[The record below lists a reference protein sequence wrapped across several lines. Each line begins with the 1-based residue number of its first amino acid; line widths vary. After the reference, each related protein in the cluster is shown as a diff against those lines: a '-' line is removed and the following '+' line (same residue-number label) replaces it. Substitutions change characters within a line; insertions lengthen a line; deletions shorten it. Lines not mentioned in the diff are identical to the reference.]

1 MRPEILFPLFSDV
14 NRLAGV
20 GPAVKKSI
28 ARLLGSRDPLSVP
41 TRDLLFHLPQGVID
55 RRKSPSLAE
64 AKEGDVVTYVVTVE
78 SHHPPAG
85 GKFNRKSP
93 YKVLCRIGQD
103 YIAVV
108 FFNAR
113 ADFITNALPEGEQR
127 VVSGSLERYG
137 PLAQITHPDVI
148 ARVDELEQVMQ
159 LEPVYG
165 LTAGMSNRQLR
176 KIIKLAQAKLPEL
189 PDWLE
194 DAHKKRENWQSW
206 KDTLLAAHTPQD
218 MAQLLP
224 DSTHRRRLAYD
235 ELLANQL
242 ALSIVRQQMKR
253 RAGIALASSGAL
265 KEQALALLPF
275 ALTGAQERTLGEIE
289 ADLQGGERMLRLLQG
304 DVGSGKTVVALLSM
318 LHAVEAGKQAAL
330 MAPTELLARQHGKF
344 IIGLCEKLGINA
356 VLLTGGAKNKAY
368 QQTLEA
374 IKSGE
379 AQVAIGTHALFQEK
393 VEFKDLGLAVIDEQ
407 HRFGVE
413 QRRMLVEKSEN
424 THLLVMTA
432 TPIPRTL
439 VMAAFGDMDSSQLNE
454 KPSGRKEIA
463 TKAVPI
469 SRAEDVLQGIG
480 RALEK
485 GEKVYWIC
493 PLIEEAEEESMTP
506 DLAAA
511 QARYVEFTH
520 RFGKATALVH
530 GRMHEKERN
539 AAMAGF
545 AGNEFK
551 LLVAT
556 TVVEVGVDVPE
567 ATVMVIE
574 HAERFGLSQLH
585 QLRGRVGR
593 SDKASSCILLY
604 DDNCGEVAKARIRV
618 LRESNDGFR
627 IAEEDY
633 KLRGAGDILGTRQ
646 SGLPAF
652 HFADMQYHYS
662 ELKTAH
668 DDVKLIM
675 HRDPRLTGE
684 RGKALR
690 CLLYLFNHDA
700 NIRLLEAG

>member
-20 GPAVKKSI
+20 GPAVKKNI

-41 TRDLLFHLPQGVID
+41 IRDLLFHLPLSVID
-55 RRKSPSLAE
+55 RRKSPTLQE
-64 AKEGDVVTYVVTVE
+64 ARQGDIVTYVVTVE

-85 GKFNRKSP
+85 GKFNRKTP
-93 YKVLCRIGQD
+93 YKVLCRMGQD
-103 YIAVV
+103 YIAIV

-113 ADFITNALPEGEQR
+113 KDFITNALPEGEQR
-127 VVSGSLERYG
+127 VVSGALERYG
-137 PLAQITHPDVI
+137 PLAQITHPDII
-148 ARVDELEQVMQ
+148 ARVDELDHVMQ

-176 KIIKLAQAKLPEL
+176 KIMKLAQAKLPEL

-194 DAHKKRENWQSW
+194 DAHRKREDWLSW
-206 KDTLLAAHTPQD
+206 KDTMLAVHNPEDVT
-218 MAQLLP
+218 QLMP

-242 ALSIVRQQMKR
+242 ALCLVRSQMKKR
-253 RAGIALASSGAL
+253 TGIALTGKGELKQQAL
-265 KEQALALLPF
+265 KLLPF
-275 ALTGAQERTLGEIE
+275 ALTGAQERTLAEIE
-289 ADLQGGERMLRLLQG
+289 ADLQSGERMLRLLQG

-330 MAPTELLARQHGKF
+330 MAPTELLARQHGKS
-344 IIGLCEKLGINA
+344 IMTICSQLGLNA
-356 VLLTGGAKNKAY
+356 VLLTGGVKNKSY
-368 QQTLEA
+368 QQTLDA
-374 IKSGE
+374 IRSGE
-379 AQVAIGTHALFQEK
+379 THIAIGTHALFQDK

-407 HRFGVE
+407 HRFGVQ
-413 QRRMLVEKSEN
+413 QRTALVQKSAN

-439 VMAAFGDMDSSQLNE
+439 VMAAFGDMDSSLLNE
-454 KPSGRKEIA
+454 KPAGRKDIA

-520 RFGKATALVH
+520 RFGPATALVH
-530 GRMHEKERN
+530 GRMHEKDRN

-545 AGNEFK
+545 AGDEFN

-567 ATVMVIE
+567 ATIIVIE

-604 DDNCGEVAKARIRV
+604 EDKCGEVAKARIRV
-618 LRESNDGFR
+618 LRENNDGFR

-646 SGLPAF
+646 SGMPAF
-652 HFADMQYHYS
+652 HFADMQHHFT

-668 DDVKLIM
+668 DDVKLIL
-675 HRDPRLTGE
+675 HRDPRLSTE

-700 NIRLLEAG
+700 NIKLLEAG

>member
-1 MRPEILFPLFSDV
+1 MRPEILFPLFSDI

-20 GPAVKKSI
+20 GPAAKQNI
-28 ARLLGSRDPLSVP
+28 ARLLGSRDPLCVP
-41 TRDLLFHLPQGVID
+41 TRDLLFHLPQSVID
-55 RRKSPSLAE
+55 RRKSPTLQE
-64 AKEGDVVTYVVTVE
+64 AKQGDIVTYVVTVE

-93 YKVLCRIGQD
+93 YKVLCRSGQD
-103 YIAVV
+103 YIAIV

-113 ADFITNALPEGEQR
+113 ADFISKALPEGEQR
-127 VVSGSLERYG
+127 VVSGALERYG

-165 LTAGMSNRQLR
+165 LTAGLSNRQLR
-176 KIIKLAQAKLPEL
+176 KIMNLAKAKLPEL

-194 DAHKKRENWQSW
+194 DNHKKREGWLDW
-206 KDTLLAAHTPQD
+206 KETLLQTHNPQD
-218 MAQLLP
+218 LSQLLP
-224 DSTHRRRLAYD
+224 TSAHRRRLAYD

-242 ALSIVRQQMKR
+242 ALTIVRSQMKR
-253 RAGIALASSGAL
+253 RAGIALAPEGKL
-265 KEQALALLPF
+265 KQQAISLLPF
-275 ALTGAQERTLGEIE
+275 ALTSAQERTLAEIE
-289 ADLQGGERMLRLLQG
+289 ADLQSGERMLRLLQG

-330 MAPTELLARQHGKF
+330 MAPTELLARQHGKS
-344 IIGLCEKLGINA
+344 IMSMCKKLGINA

-368 QQTLEA
+368 QQTLDV

-379 AQVAIGTHALFQEK
+379 AQIAIGTHALFQEK

-413 QRRMLVEKSEN
+413 QRKALVEKSEN

-454 KPSGRKEIA
+454 KPAGRKEIA

-520 RFGKATALVH
+520 RFGAKSALVH
-530 GRMHEKERN
+530 GRMPEKDRN

-545 AGNEFK
+545 AGDEFN

-567 ATVMVIE
+567 ATIIVIE

-604 DDNCGEVAKARIRV
+604 EDKCGEVAKARIRV

-652 HFADMQYHYS
+652 HFADMQHHFA

-675 HRDPRLTGE
+675 HRDPKLTSE
-684 RGKALR
+684 RGQALR

-700 NIRLLEAG
+700 NLRLLEAG